1 MNFVGPFRSSSNR
14 LMLLGGGEL
23 GKEVVIEAQRLGCFT
38 IVVDKYSNAPAMHV
52 SHERYVIDMNNYEEL
67 KKMIELEKP
76 THIIPEIE
84 AINIDCLLQL
94 EKEGFNVV
102 PSANAVYIAMHRQ
115 RLRDLANSL
124 GIKTTKYKFA
134 EDYEEYI
141 NAVEEIGL
149 PCVVKPSMSSSG
161 KGQSILREE
170 CDIKVALDY
179 AHKNLR
185 GNCSSVIIE
194 EFLTFDYE
202 ITLLTVNCKGG
213 IRFCNPI
220 MHKQENGDF
229 VFSKQPYN
237 MSDDLLNKCK
247 SIATEMVN
255 GMGGFGIFGME
266 FFISGNEVY
275 FNECS
280 PRPHDTGYLT
290 LKTQNMSEFE
300 LHVRALLG
308 LRIPEIVQYIPG
320 VSKAINYFNDK
331 NYLIENPKT
340 IIELPDEGDFSIYY
354 FGKPNVKGNSKRR
367 VGLIIS
373 VDDDINRAEKIIDNV
388 FII

>member
-1 MNFVGPFRSSSNR
+1 LLEMNSTG
-14 LMLLGGGEL
+14 LEDKEL
-23 GKEVVIEAQRLGCFT
+23 WKLWHGDTHLIADDKKGWKKNCPVFNSVIERIKEYFNMDVKA
-38 IVVDKYSNAPAMHV
+38 
-52 SHERYVIDMNNYEEL
+52 
-67 KKMIELEKP
+67 

-84 AINIDCLLQL
+84 AINIECLLQL

-115 RLRDLANSL
+115 RLRDLANCL

-194 EFLTFDYE
+194 EFLKFDYE

-247 SIATEMVN
+247 SIATKMVK

-266 FFISGNEVY
+266 FFISRNEVY

-373 VDDDINRAEKIIDNV
+373 VDDDINRAEKNIDNL